1 MRSKSDRTFILPSQT
16 PGAPPELVLPRSQM
30 AWLLEQPDAVLSTSA
45 AHYDALHGDYSFL
58 TPALL
63 ADPYHEHVIHR
74 SLARNLA
81 TLIPAVDAEV
91 RNATDAAF
99 GLDTD
104 EWKSVNVWDAL
115 LELVPQVTN
124 RMLVGPE
131 LCRTPSYLAGMVGFT
146 NDVVRNMLMFTFIP
160 AALKPLVGPL
170 LGLPNWLHWKRT
182 ARHTLPLV
190 RRRLADMAAK
200 DAGAPGYEDWKEP
213 NDYLSW
219 HIRLARREGRA
230 DELDP
235 TRITQRVL
243 PLNFASI
250 HTTVMTAHAVLLDL
264 LAADPAAGFVDGI
277 RDEAARVYADE
288 GGAWTKDGLAR
299 LLRADSAIRESMRVS
314 AFAQTL
320 VGRKVVAPGGLTNA
334 AEGWHAPP
342 GAKLSL
348 PLWGALHDADLFERP
363 DSFDAFRHSREREA
377 WEEARRGTTGGEQR
391 SADDR
396 EEGLRLKQK
405 GMVTTGDT
413 HFPWGHGRH
422 ACPGRFFVAHELK
435 MLLAYL
441 FLNYDVKPLAER
453 PKTRWIGMNIVPAVD
468 ARIEVRRKKGTVPV
482 PGA

>member
-1 MRSKSDRTFILPSQT
+1 
-16 PGAPPELVLPRSQM
+16 
-30 AWLLEQPDAVLSTSA
+30 
-45 AHYDALHGDYSFL
+45 
-58 TPALL
+58 
-63 ADPYHEHVIHR
+63 
-74 SLARNLA
+74 
-81 TLIPAVDAEV
+81 
-91 RNATDAAF
+91 
-99 GLDTD
+99 
-104 EWKSVNVWDAL
+104 
-115 LELVPQVTN
+115 
-124 RMLVGPE
+124 MLVGPE
-131 LCRTPSYLAGMVGFT
+131 LCRTPSYLAGMVCFT

-235 TRITQRVL
+235 TRVTQRVL

-277 RDEAARVYADE
+277 RDEAARVYAEE

-377 WEEARRGTTGGEQR
+377 WEEARRSTTTGGER
-391 SADDR
+391 SASGDR

-468 ARIEVRRKKGTVPV
+468 ARIEVRRKKGTVPA
-482 PGA
+482 PAA